1 MTAHLTNPGARDA
14 PNTFYEPGPGAFAR
28 TGRTPTRRLRRVFNL
43 TGSEIIVILL
53 LALVILGPEK
63 LPEAMRKAGRAYNEL
78 RKMANSF
85 QSEVRSVIDEPMN
98 ELRGTADMLRDA
110 TDFTA
115 DSKKK
120 PTTPKPTPA
129 PTPAVK
135 PAADSPAADP
145 PAADLPAA
153 VEEPEA
159 EPEEEDVVTRAL
171 SGDVDRQAPADEAGS
186 SK

>member
-1 MTAHLTNPGARDA
+1 
-14 PNTFYEPGPGAFAR
+14 
-28 TGRTPTRRLRRVFNL
+28 VFNL

-110 TDFTA
+110 TDFTGT
-115 DSKKK
+115 KKK
-120 PTTPKPTPA
+120 PATPKPAPA
-129 PTPAVK
+129 GGARPAAGP
-135 PAADSPAADP
+135 PAADSA
-145 PAADLPAA
+145 
-153 VEEPEA
+153 A
-159 EPEEEDVVTRAL
+159 EPPVDEPPVDEPPVDEPGVDGEADAAPAEDEHGEEDVVTRTL
-171 SGDVDRQAPADEAGS
+171 SGDVDAQAHADEAGPS
-186 SK
+186 E